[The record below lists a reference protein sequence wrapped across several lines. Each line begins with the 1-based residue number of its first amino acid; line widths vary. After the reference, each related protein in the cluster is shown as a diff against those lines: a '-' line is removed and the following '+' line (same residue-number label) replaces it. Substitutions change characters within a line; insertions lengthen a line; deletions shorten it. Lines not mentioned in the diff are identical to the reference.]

1 MPLTFLARAHG
12 GREMDDNSCCKETK
26 ELRRDFKHTAVAKR
40 AMDDNRPCRQER
52 GWQAISEDDAG
63 SLIHAPAER
72 ASATRLK
79 SATVVLKWQSGF
91 RNSRLKRYVKDLVD
105 SWELDDL
112 RFLHPALYLDGY
124 LSWAAVQHE
133 SSQIKEHKQ
142 GNCASSVLRPIG
154 LH

>member
-1 MPLTFLARAHG
+1 MPLTREQG

-26 ELRRDFKHTAVAKR
+26 ELRRDFKNTAVTKGAV
-40 AMDDNRPCRQER
+40 DDNRPYPQER
-52 GWQAISEDDAG
+52 GWRAISEDDAG

-72 ASATRLK
+72 ASATQLK
-79 SATVVLKWQSGF
+79 SATVMLKWQSGF

-105 SWELDDL
+105 SWEPDDL
-112 RFLHPALYLDGY
+112 KFLHPALYLDGY

-142 GNCASSVLRPIG
+142 RDCTSSVLRPIG
-154 LH
+154 LQ